1 MSESDV
7 VNTGHQG
14 DPTAEKDPSDWVTGD
29 EPATGAQ
36 RSYLETLSRR
46 AGADPADEVPGEL
59 TKADA
64 SRRIDELKEDSGT

>member
-7 VNTGHQG
+7 NTGQQG

-36 RSYLETLSRR
+36 KSYLGTLARQ
-46 AGADPADEVPGEL
+46 AGEDVPEDL

-64 SRRIDELKEDSGT
+64 SKKIDELKEETGR

>member
-7 VNTGHQG
+7 VNTGRPG

-36 RSYLETLSRR
+36 RSYLETLARQ
-46 AGADPADEVPGEL
+46 AGEDPAGRIPDDL

-64 SRRIDELKEDSGT
+64 SREIDELKS